1 MRMTMK
7 ESIIETRGKHTANG
21 ETHPWRESDATN
33 QVGRTASQERQEEE
47 LPNPREKLSLDAQ
60 ESLDIIGGTCDIHR
74 RMYHRH
80 ETDRHDA

>member
-1 MRMTMK
+1 MK
-7 ESIIETRGKHTANG
+7 ESIIETCGKHTANR

-33 QVGRTASQERQEEE
+33 QIRRTTGQERQEKE

-60 ESLDIIGGTCDIHR
+60 EPLDIIGGTRDIHR

-80 ETDRHDA
+80 ETDGHDA